1 VTKGAGSKAAAL
13 AMAYKLLASAHERWR
28 RFNGHE
34 LVVDVLDGVKFKDG
48 IKVTEDDNHDNETT
62 DERVA
67 A

>member
-1 VTKGAGSKAAAL
+1 
-13 AMAYKLLASAHERWR
+13 MAYKLLESAHERWR

-34 LVVDVLDGVKFKDG
+34 LVADVLDGVTFKDG
-48 IKVTEDDNHDNETT
+48 IKVPEDDNHDDGMT